1 MLSRTVST
9 WVDSCCCPAVTSTAR
24 GTPEPSV
31 TKWNLLPNP
40 PFERPRAWFLG
51 SSRCFWRLFL
61 KRLQRHEMPSP
72 KSHRCTTNPS
82 RSAPCDPGES
92 VEPAV
97 YARKYRRLASGKNS
111 GTPFSKGRI
120 ALANPAMEHLFEGS
134 RVCRSTFVV
143 DPWLCA
149 RSWRYSLVTVP
160 RWIPIV
166 RQSIRVVS

>member
-40 PFERPRAWFLG
+40 PFERPRAWSSG

-61 KRLQRHEMPSP
+61 KRLQRREMPLP
-72 KSHRCTTNPS
+72 KSRRCTTNPN
-82 RSAPCDPGES
+82 RSGPCDPGES
-92 VEPAV
+92 VEPVV
-97 YARKYRRLASGKNS
+97 YGRKYHRLASGKNS
-111 GTPFSKGRI
+111 DTPSSKDRI
-120 ALANPAMEHLFEGS
+120 ALANPATEHRSEGS
-134 RVCRSTFVV
+134 RVCRSAFVV
-143 DPWLCA
+143 GPWVCA
-149 RSWRYSLVTVP
+149 LSWRYSSVTVP

-166 RQSIRVVS
+166 RQLIRVVS